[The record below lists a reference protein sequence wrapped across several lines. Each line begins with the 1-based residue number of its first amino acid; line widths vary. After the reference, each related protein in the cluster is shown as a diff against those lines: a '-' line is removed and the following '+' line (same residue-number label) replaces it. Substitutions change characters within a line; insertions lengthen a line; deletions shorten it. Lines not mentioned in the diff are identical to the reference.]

1 MSEHWNL
8 LLTFLSGAF
17 GVGVG
22 YQIIKGAIA
31 DHERRLMKIEVKLE
45 AQVGLIQC
53 EKSRLLCSNGIA
65 TRLEDLSKQIDKN
78 REVVTDYMKRI
89 ENFVGKVEQFM
100 SKE

>member
-1 MSEHWNL
+1 MTEHWNL
-8 LLTFLSGAF
+8 VLTFLSGAF

-22 YQIIKGAIA
+22 YQVVKGAIA
-31 DHERRLMKIEVKLE
+31 DHEKRLMKVELKLE
-45 AQVGLIQC
+45 AQVGILQC
-53 EKSRLLCSNGIA
+53 DKNRLSCSNGIE
-65 TRLEDLSKQIDKN
+65 TRLDTLAKQIEKN